1 MTNYLSFRVGHQW
14 YGVEVANV
22 IEVLQMVALDEMPKT
37 RPDFLGLMTLREEI
51 IPVVDLRLRFG
62 LVNPPFTLQ
71 TPIIALKGAE
81 GNFAVVVDDVDD
93 VREVADIN
101 QYNRHD
107 SPFVDHV
114 ARLADRLLLLLEV
127 DRLLTDEELEH
138 MSPSHVH
145 NGVSHN

>member
-51 IPVVDLRLRFG
+51 IPVIDLRLRFG
-62 LVNPPFTLQ
+62 VADPTFSLQ
-71 TPIIALKGAE
+71 TPIIALKSAE
-81 GNFAVVVDDVDD
+81 GSFGVVIDDVDD
-93 VREVADIN
+93 VRDVTDISK
-101 QYNRHD
+101 YNRHD
-107 SPFVDHV
+107 SPFVEHV
-114 ARLADRLLLLLEV
+114 ARLSDRLLLLLEV
-127 DRLLTDEELEH
+127 DRLLMDEELEH
-138 MSPSHVH
+138 MSPNHVH